1 MRYLVTGGAGFI
13 GSHLCRE
20 LLRRGDQVVAVDDL
34 STGVLGNI
42 EPLSGD
48 RRFRFVRG
56 DCADRPLM
64 EGWVADCDAIVHLA
78 ASVGVK
84 RVIESPLRTIE
95 TNVQGTATVLAL
107 ASARARPVLLTSSS
121 EVYGKSAAVPF
132 REDADLVLGP
142 PVQGRWSYACS
153 KALDEFLALA
163 YWKEK
168 GLPAVVVRLFNT
180 VGPRQTG
187 RYGMALPSFVSQ
199 GLAGEDITVYG
210 DGSQS
215 RCFTHVADVVDALL
229 LLLASERHFGE
240 VYNVGSAEEVTIRE
254 LAAAVRSATGERS
267 RVVFVPYAAAYAPGF
282 EEVPRRVPDL
292 GKIAAATGWRAIRR
306 LPQILSDV
314 VADARRA
321 PIATAPADPRG

>member
-1 MRYLVTGGAGFI
+1 MRYLITGGAGFI

-20 LLRRGDQVVAVDDL
+20 LLRRGEQVVAVDDL
-34 STGVLGNI
+34 STGVLGNV
-42 EPLSGD
+42 ETLSGD
-48 RRFRFVRG
+48 PRFRFVRG
-56 DCADRPLM
+56 DCANRLLM
-64 EGWVADCDAIVHLA
+64 EEWVADCDAIIHLA
-78 ASVGVK
+78 AAVGVK

-95 TNVQGTATVLAL
+95 TNVHGTETVLAL
-107 ASARARPVLLTSSS
+107 ASARGRPVLLTSSS
-121 EVYGKSAAVPF
+121 EVYGKSSAVPF

-142 PVQGRWSYACS
+142 PTQARWSYACS

-163 YWKEK
+163 YWREK
-168 GLPAVVVRLFNT
+168 GLPAIVVRLFNT

-187 RYGMALPSFVSQ
+187 RYGMALPSFVAQ

-254 LAAAVRSATGERS
+254 LATAVRSATGERS
-267 RVVFVPYAAAYAPGF
+267 RVVFVPYEAAYAPGF

-292 GKIAAATGWRAIRR
+292 GKIAAATGWRATRR

-314 VADARRA
+314 IAGARR
-321 PIATAPADPRG
+321 GLLQ